1 MPKGAAAVPR
11 PRAAEI
17 AFGLVLTAAACV
29 LVFGLMVPFQIG
41 PALDRSRSEAA
52 SNGVALE
59 ALQQQLTIVAIV
71 VVAVAV
77 VLAALLVLFAFRFR
91 AGRRSARGWL
101 VALTVVLVLTL
112 YVPALLAALLV
123 LIADVLAFLRP
134 VSEWLRAAERARI
147 RA

>member
-1 MPKGAAAVPR
+1 MPQGAAATPR
-11 PRAAEI
+11 PRAADI
-17 AFGLVLTAAACV
+17 AFGLVLTAAACI
-29 LVFGLMVPFQIG
+29 LVFGLMVPFQVG
-41 PALDRSRSEAA
+41 PALDRSRAEAEA
-52 SNGVALE
+52 HHVPLA
-59 ALQQQLTIVAIV
+59 ALQQQLVVVAIV

-77 VLAALLVLFAFRFR
+77 VLAGLLVLFAFRFR

-112 YVPALLAALLV
+112 YAPALLAAVLV
-123 LIADVLAFLRP
+123 LVADVLVFLRP